1 MHQRKSK
8 KILIYFFLLI
18 LVGSINNNSINN
30 LKLEK
35 VKKIN
40 IFGLEKNDQKII
52 LYKLNNL
59 DLKNIDNKKF
69 PLVNIIKKIPNKD
82 TLFETVIV
90 STNDVL
96 VNLFL
101 EKKIKYNDIINKMLK
116 IINNKEFIKFKKK
129 YPKNVS
135 DIIELSKYVRLKV
148 LEKVYKN

>member
-1 MHQRKSK
+1 MT
-8 KILIYFFLLI
+8 KIIAHETTMEIPIFNTLF
-18 LVGSINNNSINN
+18 SNKNINIKN
-30 LKLEK
+30 LKPNL
-35 VKKIN
+35 
-40 IFGLEKNDQKII
+40 F
-52 LYKLNNL
+52 KLNNL
-59 DLKNIDNKKF
+59 DLKNIDNNKF

-101 EKKIKYNDIINKMLK
+101 EKKIKYNNIINKMIK

-148 LEKVYKN
+148 LEKVYKNHYVK

>member
-1 MHQRKSK
+1 M
-8 KILIYFFLLI
+8 
-18 LVGSINNNSINN
+18 
-30 LKLEK
+30 
-35 VKKIN
+35 
-40 IFGLEKNDQKII
+40 
-52 LYKLNNL
+52 
-59 DLKNIDNKKF
+59 
-69 PLVNIIKKIPNKD
+69 NIIKKIPNKD